1 MRGIKIDHYTNRILI
16 RFELKVVC
24 INKYL
29 KKCSIACS
37 NMRSGSFIINKFYGN
52 VQQRQQ

>member
-1 MRGIKIDHYTNRILI
+1 MRPRIESCERDENEKEERGMRGIKIDHYTNRILI

-29 KKCSIACS
+29 KKMLHS
-37 NMRSGSFIINKFYGN
+37 M
-52 VQQRQQ
+52 